1 MSGFDSES
9 FFKWTPPYMF
19 FEKLP
24 KFSEISEKM
33 LTEGGI
39 FQSLLHL
46 IITLEKQKNQSI
58 KVTNFI

>member
-46 IITLEKQKNQSI
+46 IITLEKHKEN
-58 KVTNFI
+58 KFYLTGT

>member
-46 IITLEKQKNQSI
+46 IITLEKHKEN
-58 KVTNFI
+58 KFHLTGT

>member
-1 MSGFDSES
+1 
-9 FFKWTPPYMF
+9 MF

-39 FQSLLHL
+39 FQSLLYL
-46 IITLEKQKNQSI
+46 IITLEKHKEN
-58 KVTNFI
+58 KFHLTGT

>member
-1 MSGFDSES
+1 
-9 FFKWTPPYMF
+9 MF

-46 IITLEKQKNQSI
+46 IITLEKHKEN
-58 KVTNFI
+58 KFYLTGT